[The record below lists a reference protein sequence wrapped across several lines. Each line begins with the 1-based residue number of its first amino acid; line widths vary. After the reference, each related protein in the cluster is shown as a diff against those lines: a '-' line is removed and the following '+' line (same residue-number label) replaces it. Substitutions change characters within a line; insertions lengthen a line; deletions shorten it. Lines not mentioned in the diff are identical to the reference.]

1 MSEAFLKA
9 DIALFSSFKDI
20 DGSNVI
26 DFIELIVQS
35 LNYRFT
41 SSKFNGKRKT
51 EAVLLSNAAD
61 KVLRHYIDARYK
73 NENVDIAKIRAIVS
87 SLEPSVRNNIE
98 LCSYVYT
105 IQPEEVSNGLQEPV
119 NGPRILLENYE
130 ALHPGRSLILLDLA
144 DQELA
149 DGIFDLSNVFP
160 ESIKRLVRDMRKS
173 RANWSGIM
181 LLDSIFREIDPYG
194 TIRTLIETK
203 LAEVQYRGP
212 GYMSDFLNNKRKLFE
227 RLPRENQIRLNNG
240 MELSQKL
247 SSTFKVGGNELTK
260 VETIEFCGFTESI
273 LVKILASPLSKTNVK
288 KVCDELL
295 SCSRNQI
302 DFTRSF
308 HKLVIADKLDDE
320 STRTPSKELVV
331 HTTTTKRKRFQSKVT
346 CFNCNE
352 KGHLYFQCQKPLRA
366 DLQRR
371 VDNYKPRSYNQKF
384 SQREKKKVKST
395 DSE

>member
-1 MSEAFLKA
+1 
-9 DIALFSSFKDI
+9 
-20 DGSNVI
+20 
-26 DFIELIVQS
+26 
-35 LNYRFT
+35 
-41 SSKFNGKRKT
+41 
-51 EAVLLSNAAD
+51 
-61 KVLRHYIDARYK
+61 
-73 NENVDIAKIRAIVS
+73 
-87 SLEPSVRNNIE
+87 
-98 LCSYVYT
+98 
-105 IQPEEVSNGLQEPV
+105 VSNGLQEPV

-260 VETIEFCGFTESI
+260 VEIIEFCGFTESI

>member
-1 MSEAFLKA
+1 M
-9 DIALFSSFKDI
+9 
-20 DGSNVI
+20 
-26 DFIELIVQS
+26 VQS

-41 SSKFNGKRKT
+41 SSKFNGKRKH

-87 SLEPSVRNNIE
+87 SLEPSVRNNVE
-98 LCSYVYT
+98 LCSYVY
-105 IQPEEVSNGLQEPV
+105 SNGLPEPV

-240 MELSQKL
+240 MELSQK
-247 SSTFKVGGNELTK
+247 TFV
-260 VETIEFCGFTESI
+260 
-273 LVKILASPLSKTNVK
+273 
-288 KVCDELL
+288 D
-295 SCSRNQI
+295 
-302 DFTRSF
+302 
-308 HKLVIADKLDDE
+308 
-320 STRTPSKELVV
+320 
-331 HTTTTKRKRFQSKVT
+331 FQSWWK
-346 CFNCNE
+346 
-352 KGHLYFQCQKPLRA
+352 
-366 DLQRR
+366 
-371 VDNYKPRSYNQKF
+371 
-384 SQREKKKVKST
+384 
-395 DSE
+395 